1 MRHHVSKHHPSGVRW
16 KLEAVLGAA
25 PLVLRVEFQVIVKAQ
40 HEAIVCGAPY
50 NWKTRGPQ
58 KAAKYRSSGLAGN
71 LRQPRVH
78 RISARQRLERIRRHP
93 NPWLGGIHI

>member
-1 MRHHVSKHHPSGVRW
+1 MRNHIGKYHPGGVWR

-58 KAAKYRSSGLAGN
+58 KAAKDGSIGLAGN
-71 LRQPRVH
+71 LWQPGVH
-78 RISARQRLERIRRHP
+78 RISARQRLERIRRQP
-93 NPWLGGIHI
+93 NPRLGG